1 MPGNFYISTSIAYV
15 NGTPHLGFALESIMS
30 DAVARYQRMMERDT
44 FFLTGTDEHG
54 IKVYKTAQEQGMTTK
69 ELCDK
74 NSAEFQKLR
83 GLLNLSTDDFI
94 RTTDQKRHWPSVQK
108 LWGKLAENGDID
120 KKKYEGLYCEGC
132 ETFLPEKDLMD
143 GNCPIHKKP
152 PVKVSEENYFFKL
165 SKYSDQI
172 LRAIESKEL
181 EIVPEFRQNEIVAML
196 RDGGLKDVSFS
207 RPSDTLPWG
216 IPVPED
222 ASQNM
227 YVWCDALSNYISAL
241 NYANKGENYQKYWID
256 AERVHVIGKD
266 IVRFHVG
273 IWIGMLF
280 SANIPLPNKI
290 FIHGFLTS
298 EGQKMSKS
306 LGNVVDPFK
315 EVELYG
321 ADALRY
327 FLLSQVPVGQDY
339 DFTRAQF
346 ENIYNA
352 HLANNLGNLVNRISV
367 LCEKNEITPAM
378 IPSENTV
385 STPAFFAKLT
395 TTWAMALGVPE
406 IPGQAMAQF
415 NLHLALGKIWEL
427 LDFLNKQ
434 MDEHKPWILAK
445 TDPEKLKDIM
455 PLFLE
460 SMRQVSYMLDP
471 FIPETAQK
479 IRTILGVHTAK
490 TLDEKTTWNG
500 QSHEWH
506 QLGEKQ
512 ILFPRLEK

>member
-1 MPGNFYISTSIAYV
+1 MKSNFYISTSIAYV
-15 NGTPHLGFALESIMS
+15 NGTPHLGFALESVMS
-30 DAVARYQRMMERDT
+30 DAVARYQRMMGRDT

-54 IKVYKTAQEQGMTTK
+54 IKVYKTAQEQGLTAR

-83 GLLNLSTDDFI
+83 ALLNLSTNDFI
-94 RTTDQKRHWPSVQK
+94 RTTDQKKHWPSVQK
-108 LWGKLAENGDID
+108 LWAKLQVNGDIE
-120 KKKYEGLYCEGC
+120 KRSYEGLYCEGC
-132 ETFLPEKDLMD
+132 EVFLPEKDLVD
-143 GNCPIHKKP
+143 GSCAIHKKP
-152 PVKVSEENYFFKL
+152 PVKVAEENYFFKL

-172 LRAIESKEL
+172 LKAIESKTL
-181 EIVPEFRQNEIVAML
+181 EIVPEFRQNEIVAVL

-207 RPSDTLPWG
+207 RPSDSLPWG
-216 IPVPED
+216 IPVPGD

-241 NYANKGENYQKYWID
+241 DYANEGELYQKYWAN
-256 AERVHVIGKD
+256 AERVHAIGKD
-266 IVRFHVG
+266 IVRFHAG
-273 IWIGMLF
+273 IWIGMLL
-280 SANIPLPNKI
+280 SAGVPLPNKI

-306 LGNVVDPFK
+306 LGNVVDPFV
-315 EVELYG
+315 EVEKYG
-321 ADALRY
+321 TDPLRY

-352 HLANNLGNLVNRISV
+352 HLANNLGNLVNRVSV
-367 LCEKNEITPAM
+367 LCEKNGITPAM
-378 IPSENTV
+378 IQNSDVNSKIFASELTQKWQEIFLANN
-385 STPAFFAKLT
+385 AFMKSFS
-395 TTWAMALGVPE
+395 
-406 IPGQAMAQF
+406 
-415 NLHLALGKIWEL
+415 LHLALGRIVEL

-434 MDEHKPWILAK
+434 MDEHKPWLLAK

-460 SMRQVSYMLDP
+460 SMRQVSYMLDS

-479 IRTILGVHTAK
+479 IRIILGAPET
-490 TLDEKTTWNG
+490 TLLDEKTTWNG
-500 QSHEWH
+500 QAHEWN